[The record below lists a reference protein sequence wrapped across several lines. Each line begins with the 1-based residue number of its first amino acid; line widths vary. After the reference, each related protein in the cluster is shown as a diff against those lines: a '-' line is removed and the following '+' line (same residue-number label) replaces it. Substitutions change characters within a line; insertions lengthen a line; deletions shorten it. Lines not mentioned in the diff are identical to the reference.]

1 MNYCLRYE
9 TCALGIR
16 TEKLW
21 TYISY
26 MDIHIQMSYDIEMLR
41 TQVKYLNILRE
52 KKKIK
57 TKHVNAYLMLI
68 CRNTELADRIMSRL
82 LFMKI
87 NFKTCY
93 FFLWKSFAV

>member
-1 MNYCLRYE
+1 
-9 TCALGIR
+9 
-16 TEKLW
+16 
-21 TYISY
+21 
-26 MDIHIQMSYDIEMLR
+26 MDIRIRMSYDIEMLR
-41 TQVKYLNILRE
+41 KQVKYLNILRE
-52 KKKIK
+52 KKIK

-93 FFLWKSFAV
+93 YGKVLLYKIILCNYH

>member
-1 MNYCLRYE
+1 M
-9 TCALGIR
+9 GIR
-16 TEKLW
+16 
-21 TYISY
+21 IR
-26 MDIHIQMSYDIEMLR
+26 MSYDIEMLR
-41 TQVKYLNILRE
+41 KQVKYLNILYIERE
-52 KKKIK
+52 KKIK

-93 FFLWKSFAV
+93 YGKVLSYKIILCNYH